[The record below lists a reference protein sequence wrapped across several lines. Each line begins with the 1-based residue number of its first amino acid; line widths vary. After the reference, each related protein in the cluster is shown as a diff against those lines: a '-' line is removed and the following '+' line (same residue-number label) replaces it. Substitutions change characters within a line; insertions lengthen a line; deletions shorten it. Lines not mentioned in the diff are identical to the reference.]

1 MRIRHSIV
9 AASLSAIAAA
19 LAFEQPAAAQ
29 PAGDPVP
36 VTPLVARDAGWGVVS
51 DVAMTIGILSPF
63 LMPRVY
69 YSDPTST
76 VGWKGRWHVSMLAP
90 AMTMLGAT
98 LLVDIPIKNEAKGP
112 RPGCS
117 AANTQVG
124 FPGSGCE
131 TFGGPSTHMFATYGS
146 LGAGTAIFLVD
157 TFKYSDGRFSAP
169 GFIGN
174 VGLPL
179 TAAIFGTIGR
189 AIEPGVDAAT
199 GAKLEAYEDPGQIA
213 AGAISGLLTGAAI
226 GVTYALLQRPSC
238 GYGDAIIC
246 W

>member
-1 MRIRHSIV
+1 MRISHTIV
-9 AASLSAIAAA
+9 AASLTTLASV

-36 VTPLVARDAGWGVVS
+36 VQPQVARDQGWGAVS
-51 DVAMTIGILSPF
+51 DVALTIGVLSPF

-98 LLVDIPIKNEAKGP
+98 LLVDIPIKNEAKGA
-112 RPGCS
+112 RPGCDAS
-117 AANTQVG
+117 NTQVG

-131 TFGGPSTHMFATYGS
+131 TFGGPSTHMFATYGA
-146 LGAGTAIFLVD
+146 LGTGTAIFLVD

-169 GFIGN
+169 AFIGN
-174 VGLPL
+174 VGIPL
-179 TAAIFGTIGR
+179 VASVLGTVGR
-189 AIEPGVDAAT
+189 SFENSADVRAF
-199 GAKLEAYEDPGQIA
+199 EDPGQVA
-213 AGAISGLLTGAAI
+213 AGAISGLLTGAAV
-226 GVTYALLQRPSC
+226 GVTYAILQRPSC
-238 GYGDAIIC
+238 GYGDAVIC

>member
-1 MRIRHSIV
+1 MRISHSIV
-9 AASLSAIAAA
+9 AASLTAIAAL

-29 PAGDPVP
+29 PAQDPVP
-36 VTPLVARDAGWGVVS
+36 VQPLVPRDQGWGTVS
-51 DVAMTIGILSPF
+51 DVAMTIGVLSPF

-69 YSDPTST
+69 YSDPTAT

-90 AMTMLGAT
+90 AMTILGAT
-98 LLVDIPIKNEAKGP
+98 LLVDLPIKNEAKGA
-112 RPGCS
+112 RPGCD

-131 TFGGPSTHMFATYGS
+131 TFGGPSTHAFASYGS
-146 LGAGTAIFLVD
+146 LGAGTTIFLVD
-157 TFKYSDGRFSAP
+157 TLKYSDGRFSVP

-179 TAAIFGTIGR
+179 TAAVFTTVGR
-189 AIEPGVDAAT
+189 AIEMGVDSSGT
-199 GAKLEAYEDPGQIA
+199 PLRAYEDPGQVA
-213 AGAISGLLTGAAI
+213 AGAISGLLTGALV
-226 GVTYALLQRPSC
+226 GLTYSMLQRPSC

>member
-1 MRIRHSIV
+1 MRIGQTIV
-9 AASLSAIAAA
+9 AASVTALVSV

-36 VTPLVARDAGWGVVS
+36 VQPLVARDQGWGAVS
-51 DVAMTIGILSPF
+51 DVALTIGVLSPF
-63 LMPRVY
+63 IMPRVY

-98 LLVDIPIKNEAKGP
+98 MFVDIVIKDAAKGA
-112 RPGCS
+112 RPGCDAS
-117 AANTQVG
+117 NTQVG

-131 TFGGPSTHMFATYGS
+131 TFGGPSTHMFATYGG
-146 LGAGTAIFLVD
+146 LGTGTAIFLVD
-157 TFKYSDGRFSAP
+157 TFKYSDGRFNAP
-169 GFIGN
+169 AFIGN
-174 VGLPL
+174 VGIPL
-179 TAAIFGTIGR
+179 VASVLGTVGR
-189 AIEPGVDAAT
+189 SFENSADVRAF
-199 GAKLEAYEDPGQIA
+199 EDPGQVA
-213 AGAISGLLTGAAI
+213 AGAISGLLTGAAV